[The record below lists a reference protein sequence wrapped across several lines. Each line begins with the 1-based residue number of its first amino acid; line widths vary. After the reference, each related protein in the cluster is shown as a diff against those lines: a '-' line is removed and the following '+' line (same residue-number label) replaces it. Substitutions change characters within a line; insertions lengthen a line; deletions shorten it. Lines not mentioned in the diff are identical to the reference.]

1 MLQTLVNLSTNYFGR
16 EITLILKEL
25 STGFAFSLSTLL
37 FTLLFSCWLV
47 TRVKHSPSIN
57 EAVVS
62 CIAPIQGQ
70 PVGQYNAKNITT
82 LIQAFDTM
90 ICLIATTIMRRSIIF
105 ENKKRARFIFLGA
118 VFFMLLF
125 IYIGLGTATT
135 LFLK

>member
-25 STGFAFSLSTLL
+25 STGFAFSFSTLL
-37 FTLLFSCWLV
+37 FTLLFICWLV
-47 TRVKHSPSIN
+47 IRVKHSPDISK
-57 EAVVS
+57 AVVS

-70 PVGQYNAKNITT
+70 PVGQYNAKNISN

-90 ICLIATTIMRRSIIF
+90 ICLIATIMARRPITF
-105 ENKKRARFIFLGA
+105 ENMKRARLIFLGA

-125 IYIGLGTATT
+125 IYVGLATATT
-135 LFLK
+135 LFLQ